1 MLTRVFPLQVRE
13 RRQPGAGAA
22 PDGAAQQSGQRLSR
36 QQHAGGH
43 RLRRQPGAH
52 RGGDRPHR
60 RAQLHRHRRVP
71 VRSGIASDIAVLA
84 SPLDTQGNDPTQRIA
99 VVADPRSNSVLVRA
113 GSPARTAGARTDPE
127 AGRAAEPR
135 RQPARGHMRN
145 AQATPHRRGAGRPAG
160 PGRPTPPPAP
170 GPSRR
175 DRTGRAGG
183 ARAQR
188 TSMNQGGQQ
197 GLGSSSSTSSNKGG
211 LSGEQDRIAR
221 DDNGNQA
228 VSYSAGGA
236 TSRPIR
242 PPTR

>member
-1 MLTRVFPLQVRE
+1 
-13 RRQPGAGAA
+13 
-22 PDGAAQQSGQRLSR
+22 
-36 QQHAGGH
+36 
-43 RLRRQPGAH
+43 
-52 RGGDRPHR
+52 
-60 RAQLHRHRRVP
+60 
-71 VRSGIASDIAVLA
+71 
-84 SPLDTQGNDPTQRIA
+84 
-99 VVADPRSNSVLVRA
+99 
-113 GSPARTAGARTDPE
+113 
-127 AGRAAEPR
+127 
-135 RQPARGHMRN
+135 MRN
-145 AQATPHRRGAGRPAG
+145 AQATRIAEVLGGLLT
-160 PGRPTPPPAP
+160 GRPTPPPAP

-175 DRTGRAGG
+175 DRTGRAGRR

-236 TSRPIR
+236 PSRPIR